1 MTIKASG
8 SSLSFTE
15 IEAEWDNDTPWSMSE
30 FYSGGSGTVHAG
42 AKDGDGNAIPS
53 SSTISFSHFYDT
65 TYFVTSSASSTAG
78 TVAVPA
84 GATHI
89 YIVTAYGAGGGGYTG
104 GDYDQAGEVEVLLLL
119 QVVLFKDL
127 LDQILQ
133 EQVVPIVVQQLLQV
147 VQLLQVHLLVQEQ
160 LQQVMMVTVM
170 VTVQGITVE

>member
-104 GDYDQAGEVEVLLLL
+104 GDYDQAGGESSGAGGGGGAYAAGVYLAVTAETNLTISVGSGGAAGSNASANGSAGSALAGNT
-119 QVVLFKDL
+119 
-127 LDQILQ
+127 DQIS
-133 EQVVPIVVQQLLQV
+133 
-147 VQLLQVHLLVQEQ
+147 
-160 LQQVMMVTVM
+160 
-170 VTVQGITVE
+170 